1 MNSMVSS
8 EDKPIRVHTDSGN
21 SRRASTGSQHHRCWG
36 VDRSIGPS
44 ERVVARV
51 VVSDVVGD
59 GIAAAADVLGYGV
72 SGRKVLT
79 DLFRLRAAGCA
90 SNYEGLL

>member
-1 MNSMVSS
+1 MNSMASS
-8 EDKPIRVHTDSGN
+8 EDKPIRVHSDSGN

-44 ERVVARV
+44 EHVVAQV

-79 DLFRLRAAGCA
+79 DLAVMRRSPL
-90 SNYEGLL
+90 